1 MRNRSNSGVRLDY
14 YQRLV
19 YKTIL
24 KHQDPVTGLFGGTV
38 THNHAWVR
46 DNLYSIMAVWGL
58 AQAYKKNAD
67 LDEDRAKTYEL
78 EQAVVKLMR
87 GLLRCMMMQVDKL
100 EKFKYTQSPKD
111 ALHAKYSSKT
121 GKPVVGD
128 DEWGHLQIDATSLYI
143 LTLAQMTASGL
154 QIVYT
159 LDEVAYI
166 QNLVFYI
173 ESAYRTPDYGI
184 WERGDKTNHGLPELN
199 SSSIG
204 MAKAALE
211 AINELD
217 LFGARGGPTSII
229 HVLPDEAQ
237 QCQAILHSM
246 LPKESNSKE
255 IDAALITVI
264 SYPAFAVDDV
274 RLINET
280 RQQIQQQLEGK
291 YGFCRF
297 LRDGYKTAK
306 EDPSRL
312 YYEPWELQMFE
323 KIECQWPMFF
333 AYFLLDGLFN
343 GNEEQIIK
351 YRDLLDSVLKKRDDG
366 VLMLPELYTV
376 PADKVDEEYRNPNS
390 QKRKAIG
397 KLPQMWG
404 ESMLILSRLVLEN
417 FLSPGELDPL
427 NRRLVSEPKPDI
439 VVQVVILAENLKIQE
454 HLLEHGIDVQTS
466 AEVYPIQVYPARILT
481 QIYALLGKNKRLGL
495 TGRPSNEIG
504 LLATSKLYMLQDQ
517 ILAFIPQ
524 FMDQQ
529 QFYLTLD
536 TTFTVDHFRN
546 EVTYLKNSWKGL
558 GRPTVTLLISNSF
571 LDMGQNLP
579 AALVA
584 TIKKLQSG
592 YIAGTRVH
600 MGKLSDFLSTSCV
613 TKLSFVSDDPLQDQQ
628 VTNEYVAS
636 ITEGLYYGTCPRPK
650 LLSLSKKGKK
660 GRRFSIK
667 SSVAGIVRR
676 TRSIQ
681 IDPEHIPER
690 GQSFF
695 ALHASLK
702 RLDRSG
708 QSDGSSCSN
717 PSSPGS
723 PADGMCDSHDEQ
735 HPKIHLKSS
744 HFGEDLVS
752 PVGSPKMTHK
762 AFHRETYQDNISIT
776 ELIEQLNNTEVLQEQ
791 ADIVHFLYTEKGLDW
806 DTEVGGKTCSV
817 RELLVELYEKAG
829 HWKQWWLVRHTAGM
843 LKKRVEDLALAATD
857 LLVRQKLLSIGLPPH
872 REKEISCPLPP
883 DELATIIFEA
893 CGTDLSTASLTQE
906 ILIYLAMFI
915 RTEPKLF
922 REMLRL
928 RVGLII
934 QVMASELAR
943 TFKCSGD
950 EASDHLLNLSPFELK
965 TLLHHIL
972 SGKEFVISSDE
983 QYALKMRQE
992 ARSSAGTPGLTLEVP
1007 STTTRRKS
1015 SIGGLETLSPYVL
1028 MDRRKSSVSE
1038 VQWSMMIDRRMSCAV
1053 ISSTPTVTL
1062 NQTVDSPEEEDITM
1076 DRQGQWL
1083 RRRRLDGALNRVP
1096 VGFYPRV
1103 WHFLNTFAPG
1113 VSIEGEHLP
1122 QTLTR
1127 EMTPGELKFA
1137 LKVEMVLNRIPQP
1150 EYRQLMVE
1158 ALMVVTLISENEWKP
1173 EYRGVIHIDRMVHE
1187 ANNLYIQD
1195 QKMPAA
1201 VALECEG
1208 AAGICHHF
1216 YDSAPSG
1223 RYGTMSYLC
1232 RSLAKIFG
1240 VPAGS
1245 TDNIECAIS

>member
-46 DNLYSIMAVWGL
+46 DNVYSIMAVWGL

-100 EKFKYTQSPKD
+100 EKFKHTQSPKD

-128 DEWGHLQIDATSLYI
+128 DDWGHLQIDATSLYI

-274 RLINET
+274 RLISET
-280 RQQIQQQLEGK
+280 RRRIQQQLEGK

-297 LRDGYKTAK
+297 LRDGHKTAK

-343 GNEEQIIK
+343 GNEEQVIK

-366 VLMLPELYTV
+366 VLMMPELYTV

-390 QKRKAIG
+390 QKRVAIG

-404 ESMLILSRLVLEN
+404 ESMLILSRLILEN

-466 AEVYPIQVYPARILT
+466 AEVCPIQVYPARVLT
-481 QIYALLGKNKRLGL
+481 QIYSLLGKNKRLGL

-524 FMDQQ
+524 FVDQH
-529 QFYLTLD
+529 QFYLPLD
-536 TTFTVDHFRN
+536 TEFLVDIFQNDVEFLSRN
-546 EVTYLKNSWKGL
+546 WSML
-558 GRPTVTLLISNSF
+558 GRPVFLFPILGTM
-571 LDMGQNLP
+571 LDMGQHLP

-613 TKLSFVSDDPLQDQQ
+613 TKLSFVSDDPLQD
-628 VTNEYVAS
+628 EYVAS
-636 ITEGLYYGTCPRPK
+636 ITEGLYHGSCARPK
-650 LLSLSKKGKK
+650 LLSYKKGKK
-660 GRRFSIK
+660 GRRFPAK

-681 IDPEHIPER
+681 IDPEHIP
-690 GQSFF
+690 
-695 ALHASLK
+695 
-702 RLDRSG
+702 
-708 QSDGSSCSN
+708 DGSSCSN

-723 PADGMCDSHDEQ
+723 AAEDSHDEQ
-735 HPKIHLKSS
+735 HLKIHLKSG
-744 HFGEDLVS
+744 HFVEDPIS
-752 PVGSPKMTHK
+752 PVGSPKMSHK
-762 AFHRETYQDNISIT
+762 AIFHRDSYQDNISIT

-883 DELATIIFEA
+883 DELATIIFDA
-893 CGTDLSTASLTQE
+893 CGADLSTASLTQE

-922 REMLRL
+922 HEMLRL

-934 QVMASELAR
+934 QVMASELSR

-983 QYALKMRQE
+983 QHTLKKRQE
-992 ARSSAGTPGLTLEVP
+992 SKSVSGSTLTGAGALTLEVP
-1007 STTTRRKS
+1007 HNIS
-1015 SIGGLETLSPYVL
+1015 
-1028 MDRRKSSVSE
+1028 RRKSSVGSFE
-1038 VQWSMMIDRRMSCAV
+1038 SLSPFVLMERRKSSVCADLFSPSMADRRMSSAV
-1053 ISSTPTVTL
+1053 ISGTPAVSL
-1062 NQTVDSPEEEDITM
+1062 NQSVYDGAEEDNIMM
-1076 DRQGQWL
+1076 DRQGQWI

-1103 WHFLNTFAPG
+1103 WHFLNTFGSG
-1113 VSIEGEHLP
+1113 VSVEGEHLP
-1122 QTLTR
+1122 QNLTK
-1127 EMTPGELKFA
+1127 EMTSGELKFA
-1137 LKVEMVLNRIPQP
+1137 LRVEMALNRIPQP

-1158 ALMVVTLISENEWKP
+1158 ALMVVTLISENEWKHDFCN
-1173 EYRGVIHIDRMVHE
+1173 VIHIDKMVHE

-1201 VALECEG
+1201 VALECEA

-1232 RSLAKIFG
+1232 RALANILG

-1245 TDNIECAIS
+1245 TDSIECAIS